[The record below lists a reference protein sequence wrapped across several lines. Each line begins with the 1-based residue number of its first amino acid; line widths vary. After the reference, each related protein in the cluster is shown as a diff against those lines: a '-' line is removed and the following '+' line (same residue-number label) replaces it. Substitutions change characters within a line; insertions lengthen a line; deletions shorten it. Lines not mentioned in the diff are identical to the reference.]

1 MSSRGNRDV
10 SKTHSLFADDLKVYQ
25 ESHEIL
31 RDVNEVIVQAS
42 HYTGACYGVS
52 KCAEIVFERAKMVK
66 GKGLEI
72 LEERIKAI
80 DPIAFKICKFL
91 GIEQADEIKTKKVF
105 ERVKGKVN
113 KRVKMLTNTELN
125 DVNLVS
131 AVNTKV
137 ISVAAYSMNICKF
150 TDEELKELDQ
160 VIKRELRSKNM
171 LGKQSSDE
179 RLYLIREDGE
189 RGIKSLRDI
198 YKETRLRVTCYI
210 AGLQNKWIKAAWRR
224 ENTKERNSIVEEA
237 IKTMENVEAEIQ
249 FEEGNIQIDGEL
261 TEGGW
266 KPAWKKLEEKL
277 KKE

>member
-1 MSSRGNRDV
+1 
-10 SKTHSLFADDLKVYQ
+10 
-25 ESHEIL
+25 
-31 RDVNEVIVQAS
+31 
-42 HYTGACYGVS
+42 
-52 KCAEIVFERAKMVK
+52 MVK
-66 GKGLEI
+66 GEGLEV
-72 LEERIKAI
+72 LEEGIKVTDSDKNEI
-80 DPIAFKICKFL
+80 FKLL
-91 GIEQADEIKTKKVF
+91 GKEQADGFKTKKVF

-224 ENTKERNSIVEEA
+224 ENTKEENSIVEEA

-249 FEEGNIQIDGEL
+249 IEEGNIQIDGEL
-261 TEGGW
+261 IGGGW
-266 KPAWKKLEEKL
+266 KPAWKKLKEKL